1 MLYQPTSSCALKDRP
16 TRGGSSEDVARDA
29 TGLCD
34 LPTLS
39 CSLQDIARNHLSGR
53 APFVDVSDARSDCLC
68 GKVMGMRGRIWSL
81 ISAGIGAVILVLLA
95 LYGTEYGTWVDE
107 AGRLPT
113 SPPSFVLPFAV
124 GALAAVLLI
133 GGVFT
138 AVTPGRAPRA

>member
-1 MLYQPTSSCALKDRP
+1 
-16 TRGGSSEDVARDA
+16 
-29 TGLCD
+29 
-34 LPTLS
+34 
-39 CSLQDIARNHLSGR
+39 
-53 APFVDVSDARSDCLC
+53 
-68 GKVMGMRGRIWSL
+68 MGMRGRIWSL

-138 AVTPGRAPRA
+138 AGDARSRAPRLTGELTRTSRLTHRSLQLWALREIRLRV